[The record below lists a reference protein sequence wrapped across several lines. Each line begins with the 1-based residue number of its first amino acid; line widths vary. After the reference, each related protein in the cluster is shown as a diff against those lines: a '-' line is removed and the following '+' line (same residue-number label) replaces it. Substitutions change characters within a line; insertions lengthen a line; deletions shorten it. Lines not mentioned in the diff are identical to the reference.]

1 MVILLDTTDEC
12 DISMAI
18 QMEICRS
25 SMRSRIEAIYSDSFL
40 MSCCGR
46 IVVLL

>member
-1 MVILLDTTDEC
+1 MVVLSDTADEC

-18 QMEICRS
+18 QMEISCS
-25 SMRSRIEAIYSDSFL
+25 SMRSRIEASYSDSFL
-40 MSCCGR
+40 MSCCGH